1 MSDHHVY
8 YYYLFLIITV
18 ARNQRGEKKKI
29 PFSGLLMGIAMMDSD
44 SPQYIG

>member
-1 MSDHHVY
+1 MYDHHVY

-18 ARNQRGEKKKI
+18 ARNQREKKRFH
-29 PFSGLLMGIAMMDSD
+29 FSGLLMGIAIMDSD